1 MLKTALPRRRLVS
14 ASDAALHGGDPGS
27 DAEQVQQSERFRAKL
42 AHTVRHDRGA
52 QFGIAFLGVVLASS
66 VLSPLFVTDALVPRL
81 DMRFTPPT
89 LEHGWHYV
97 LGADA
102 LGRSFLARL
111 VVAGRTTL
119 LIALVAVLLAS
130 VIGSMIGATVGYVR
144 GAAETVV
151 MRVTDVM
158 LAFPSLL
165 LALIV
170 LYILGPGVASL
181 MFVLAIGRLP
191 AFTRVARGEALAVR
205 ERVFI
210 TASRSLGSGPFR
222 IMAKQILPVIAPP
235 LVALATLEFALIIL
249 AESALS
255 FLGLGIQAPDVTWGG
270 LIAEGRNYLRD
281 AWWVALLPG
290 LVITLTAVSVNLVAD
305 AVRRTNETD

>member
-1 MLKTALPRRRLVS
+1 MLKTVLPRRRLVS
-14 ASDAALHGGDPGS
+14 AADATLHASSGRG
-27 DAEQVQQSERFRAKL
+27 DAEQVQQSERFVSKL
-42 AHTVRHDRGA
+42 AYTLARDRGA
-52 QFGIAFLGVVLASS
+52 QFGVVFLGTVLLAS
-66 VLSPLFVTDALVPRL
+66 LAAPLFVGPALEPRL
-81 DMRFTPPT
+81 DLRFEPPT
-89 LEHGWHYV
+89 LEHGWHYA

-111 VVAGRTTL
+111 IVAGRTTL
-119 LIALVAVLLAS
+119 LIAFVAVLLAS
-130 VIGSMIGATVGYVR
+130 VLGSLIGATVGYLR
-144 GAAETVV
+144 GVPETIV
-151 MRVTDVM
+151 MRVVDVM

-181 MFVLAIGRLP
+181 MLVLAVGRLP

-210 TASRSLGSGPFR
+210 TASRALGSGPIR

-235 LVALATLEFALIIL
+235 LVALATLEFALVIL

-290 LVITLTAVSVNLVAD
+290 LVITLTAVSVNLLAD